1 MPKLM
6 QSVESIIGS
15 KIKPKTGLNYD
26 YEEIKLYR
34 RIKRL
39 VRRIRMYSAL
49 SADVYDRW
57 IYWLEM
63 SARSGVEP
71 A

>member
-6 QSVESIIGS
+6 QSVESTVGIN
-15 KIKPKTGLNYD
+15 IKQKASVSYD
-26 YEEIKLYR
+26 YEAIKLYR

-39 VRRIRMYSAL
+39 VRCISMCFAL
-49 SADVYDRW
+49 SADVRDRW

-63 SARSGVEP
+63 YARSGVESV
-71 A
+71 